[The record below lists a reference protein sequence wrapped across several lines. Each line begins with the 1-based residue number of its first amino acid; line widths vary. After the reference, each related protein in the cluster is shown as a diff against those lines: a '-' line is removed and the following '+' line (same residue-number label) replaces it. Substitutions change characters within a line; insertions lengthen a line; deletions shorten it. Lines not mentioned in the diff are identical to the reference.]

1 VKIRLKKKADD
12 RPVVSVTR
20 ADGSA
25 TSGQLGAGSF
35 GPVHDL
41 AHYAVETQ
49 LGATQGFYGLLARGW
64 NIPDF
69 AVRGAA
75 ARFPDE
81 AIVVECLVGQLAP
94 VVFSA
99 QPMTAAEF
107 NWLAGTAV
115 AAVRPQAEAPRFDD
129 AGFARLRT
137 TLLDL
142 VARWHELPVGG
153 TLELDFPVTPAAA
166 P

>member
-1 VKIRLKKKADD
+1 MKIRLKKKADD

-20 ADGSA
+20 ADGSV
-25 TSGQLGAGSF
+25 TSGQLGAGNF

-41 AHYAVETQ
+41 AHYAVETH
-49 LGATQGFYGLLARGW
+49 LGAAGGFYGLIAQGW
-64 NIPDF
+64 SIPDF
-69 AVRGAA
+69 EVPGAA

-81 AIVVECLVGQLAP
+81 AIVVECLVGQLTQ

-99 QPMTAAEF
+99 QPMTAADF
-107 NWLAGTAV
+107 NWLAGAAV
-115 AAVRPQAEAPRFDD
+115 AAVRPPARAPRFDE
-129 AGFARLRT
+129 AGFARLRA

-142 VARWHELPVGG
+142 VARWRELPVGG
-153 TLELDFPVTPAAA
+153 SLELEFPVTPAAA